1 MKMETYPY
9 RDRIQQRDTTNNI
22 KDNYTVSQKG
32 TPTLSIVTLKM
43 ISGF

>member
-22 KDNYTVSQKG
+22 KDNYTVSQKRD
-32 TPTLSIVTLKM
+32 PDIIDCNFKND
-43 ISGF
+43 